1 MHSISQKP
9 VKDDIRKLQKDLY
22 GLSKKSKE
30 IRILSVPAMKYITS
44 VGILR
49 GNFYGV
55 RSIEECNMM
64 FVCNNRIRSYT
75 VKEQNRNFIMSPFE
89 LEWGNQTEQ
98 GREVKVSLWVPDYVT
113 QSELKVAMLDRLGSG
128 EYPLY
133 LEQST
138 EGLCAQLL
146 HTGSYNEVNQTIE
159 RIKEYVDEQGYKA
172 NTNQYKEIHLSHVSI
187 GWPEKTNMII
197 RIPIM

>member
-1 MHSISQKP
+1 MHSITQKP
-9 VKDDIRKLQKDLY
+9 VKDDIRKLHKDLY
-22 GLSKKSKE
+22 GLSNKSKE
-30 IRILSVPAMKYITS
+30 IRILKIPTMKYITS

-49 GNFYGV
+49 GNFYNI
-55 RSIEECNMM
+55 RSIEECNMI

-75 VKEQNRNFIMSPFE
+75 VKEQNKNFVMSPFE
-89 LEWGNQTEQ
+89 LEWGKQTEQ
-98 GREVKVSLWVPDYVT
+98 GREMKVSLWVPDYVT
-113 QSELKVAMLDRLGSG
+113 QSELKIAMLDCLGSS
-128 EYPLY
+128 EHPLY

-138 EGLCAQLL
+138 EGLCGQLL
-146 HTGSYNEVNQTIE
+146 HTGSYDEISQTID
-159 RIKEYVDEQGYKA
+159 RIKEYIEEQGYKA